1 MLQGSLLQPLF
12 QRGQL
17 KANYEQSK
25 IKRDQAELGFKQSVL
40 KAVAEVSDALVR
52 LEKIKAQ
59 EAIAEERAATL
70 RLAVTNAG
78 MLFNSGMANYL
89 EVIVVQ
95 GNSLAADL
103 ALADLRRQHLAA
115 MAELYRSVG
124 GGWR

>member
-17 KANYEQSK
+17 KANYEQAK
-25 IKRDQAELGFKQSVL
+25 IKQDQAELAFKQSVL

-59 EAIAEERAATL
+59 EVIAEERVATL
-70 RLAVTNAG
+70 RVAVTNAG
-78 MLFNSGMANYL
+78 MLFKSGMATWL

-95 GNSLAADL
+95 SNSLAAEL